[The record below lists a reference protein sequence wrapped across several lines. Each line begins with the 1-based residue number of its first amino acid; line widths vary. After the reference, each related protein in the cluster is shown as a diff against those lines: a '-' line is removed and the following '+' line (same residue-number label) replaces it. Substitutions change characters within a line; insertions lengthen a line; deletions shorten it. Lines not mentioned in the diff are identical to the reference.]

1 MFSRLGSSK
10 EQASFNLWLQSP
22 STVILEHKEIKSVTV
37 SIVSSSIFHEVMGLD
52 AMILVFLKVEFSN
65 QFTLPPALRGN
76 TLFKVSSPAL
86 NILVLL
92 LF

>member
-1 MFSRLGSSK
+1 M
-10 EQASFNLWLQSP
+10 
-22 STVILEHKEIKSVTV
+22 ILEHKEIKSVTV

>member
-1 MFSRLGSSK
+1 MAAVTICSDFGAQEK
-10 EQASFNLWLQSP
+10 NF
-22 STVILEHKEIKSVTV
+22 VTV
-37 SIVSSSIFHEVMGLD
+37 SIVTSSIFHEVMGLD

>member
-1 MFSRLGSSK
+1 MTLETKKIKS
-10 EQASFNLWLQSP
+10 ATA
-22 STVILEHKEIKSVTV
+22 STVSP
-37 SIVSSSIFHEVMGLD
+37 SIFHEVMGLD

>member
-1 MFSRLGSSK
+1 MQPL
-10 EQASFNLWLQSP
+10 